1 MCVKEGGTESWYDI
15 RNHLAQS
22 RVTCVLGDH
31 GVPQKNLKNLPKIE
45 TTTKPWFRSPKHPKK
60 RLSFEDFSL
69 ERKCVIKIKALTQS
83 SKFKALAKK
92 CHALSK
98 IEVWH

>member
-45 TTTKPWFRSPKHPKK
+45 TTTKPWFRSLKHPKK
-60 RLSFEDFSL
+60 RLSFEEWRFFFGEEVYDQ
-69 ERKCVIKIKALTQS
+69 IKLQTQS
-83 SKFKALAKK
+83 NLVNSIPLQ
-92 CHALSK
+92 K
-98 IEVWH
+98 IVMP